1 MANDYFDILNQ
12 GSHQNK
18 PEEPKNDGLVSIT
31 VRADAEC
38 QVVCDGEFWI
48 LLNANQVVKEKAPA
62 GQHLLEFI
70 SIDYPDVRVERE
82 VDWPDAGKN
91 YLVIVKEF
99 KQLIEASNST
109 AERVVEPATPHTKN
123 ALGNQN
129 QEALANRE
137 QNRAID
143 FFGKYCDKNGS
154 VNLEWGDFYWG
165 SDLKD
170 HPGFLQRQWSHD
182 ERTRFSELVLSE
194 IQPAAE
200 SGIISAAF
208 VMGHYF
214 YLIEKKD
221 DAERWYQVAA
231 EKGYAPAQY
240 ALSVVHESDNDF
252 YDADAQWRRWARL
265 AADQGYAPAQA
276 RMGRISADF
285 CDEEQTLSWCK
296 KAFNQDFLF
305 AGCIVAYMYGDKFY
319 NSEDKEFEWYLRAA
333 ERGHAGAQSAVG
345 NFYKTDYPGNAP
357 IQKDFYKALEW
368 FRKAAT
374 QGFTAAE
381 ISLGECYAEGLGT
394 QKNYHEAYKWY
405 KEALKQGGTLFTSES
420 QLGTKIAE
428 IEKML

>member
-12 GSHQNK
+12 GSLLNK

-82 VDWPDAGKN
+82 VDWPDAGRN
-91 YLVIVKEF
+91 YLVVVKEF
-99 KQLIEASNST
+99 KQLIEANNST
-109 AERVVEPATPHTKN
+109 AERAVEPATPHTKN

-129 QEALANRE
+129 QEAPANLE
-137 QNRAID
+137 QNRVID

-170 HPGFLQRQWSHD
+170 HPGFLKRQWSHD
-182 ERTRFSELVLSE
+182 ERTRLSELVLGE

-221 DAERWYQVAA
+221 EAERWYQVAA

-240 ALSVVHESDNDF
+240 ALSVVHESDSDF
-252 YDADAQWRRWARL
+252 YDDNAQFKRWARL

-276 RMGRISADF
+276 RLGRISADF
-285 CDEEQTLSWCK
+285 CDEEQTLFWCN

-305 AGCIVAYMYGDKFY
+305 AGCIVAYMYDDKMFQCH
-319 NSEDKEFEWYLRAA
+319 DKAYEWYLRTA
-333 ERGHAGAQSAVG
+333 ERGHAGAQCVIG
-345 NFYKTDYPGNAP
+345 NFNQSGPLFGPGLP
-357 IQKDFYKALEW
+357 KDTSKAIDW
-368 FRKAAT
+368 YRKAAA
-374 QGFTAAE
+374 QGYTDAV
-381 ISLGECYAEGLGT
+381 IGLGECYET

-405 KEALKQGGTLFTSES
+405 KEALKQGGSRWTSES

-428 IEKML
+428 LEKML